1 MCPAEGPCL
10 HRGFPSNADPDFEN
24 IFIYIY
30 IKDHNYNYL
39 NQQSFS
45 SLNRS
50 VFLNVSR

>member
-1 MCPAEGPCL
+1 MCTAEGPCP

-24 IFIYIY
+24 IFTQIYIY
-30 IKDHNYNYL
+30 IYKRDHNYNYL

-50 VFLNVSR
+50 VF